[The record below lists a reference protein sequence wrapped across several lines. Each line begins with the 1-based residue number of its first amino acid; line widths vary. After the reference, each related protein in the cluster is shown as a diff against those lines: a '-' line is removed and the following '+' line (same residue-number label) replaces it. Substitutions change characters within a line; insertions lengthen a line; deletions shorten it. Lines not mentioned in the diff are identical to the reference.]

1 MSLKQLL
8 ASERGSSLVKFA
20 VILEV
25 AAVVLFTFL
34 SSIEAGAQA
43 AF

>member
-1 MSLKQLL
+1 MSIQSFL

-20 VILEV
+20 VLLEV
-25 AAVVLFTFL
+25 AAVVLLTFL
-34 SSIEAGAQA
+34 SSVEAGTP